1 MFERSSG
8 DLVEDAKSRVKQI
21 PAAEALRDRSPDTIL
36 LDVREPNEWNMA
48 HIPGAVLVPLG
59 DVEEKV
65 QAAVPRDSKV
75 IVYCASGN
83 RSAVAA
89 DTMQQLGYSDVA
101 SMAGGIRGWADA
113 GGEVE

>member
-1 MFERSSG
+1 MFGRSRG
-8 DLVEDAKSRVKQI
+8 DLVEDAKSRVKQVS
-21 PAAEALRDRSPDTIL
+21 AADALRDRTPDTVL

-48 HIPGAVLVPLG
+48 HIPGAVLVPLAE
-59 DVEEKV
+59 VEDKV
-65 QAAVPRDSKV
+65 EAAVPRDSKV

-89 DTMQQLGYSDVA
+89 DTMQQMGYPDVA

-113 GGEVE
+113 GGEVD

>member
-1 MFERSSG
+1 MFGRSRG
-8 DLVEDAKSRVKQI
+8 DQVDDAKSRVKQV

-48 HIPGAVLVPLG
+48 HIPGAVLIPLA

-65 QAAVPRDSKV
+65 EAAIPRNSKV

-89 DTMQQLGYSDVA
+89 DTMQQLGYTDVA

-113 GGEVE
+113 GGEIE